1 MFNHGICSE
10 TVSLVLRQTH
20 LDLKHFQL
28 CPLNIGFATLVASPE
43 NCPIDVYTNCI
54 CFNGIYKLVL
64 HGKLHIPCIPPW
76 SIFLAQTWC
85 YVAHRRIVAP
95 SCYVLDIWRCAE
107 LMHSQT
113 PWWRL
118 LSQSPGTQDLPIAFN
133 TMLSRQMTWR
143 MIFAGASQGRNPQ
156 KDGVGNLKNHGQR
169 IIYKQEGL
177 AFSLWGVPRVHHYPI
192 FRVELLL
199 YWRV

>member
-1 MFNHGICSE
+1 MVNFPGSNPS
-10 TVSLVLRQTH
+10 
-20 LDLKHFQL
+20 
-28 CPLNIGFATLVASPE
+28 
-43 NCPIDVYTNCI
+43 
-54 CFNGIYKLVL
+54 
-64 HGKLHIPCIPPW
+64 
-76 SIFLAQTWC
+76 WC

-199 YWRV
+199 YWRVYVHKFSVSSPMGLTTGRLHKRFSLGPGDDSIDEVATKNSSRFINGRSPGS

>member
-76 SIFLAQTWC
+76 SIFLAQTPRG
-85 YVAHRRIVAP
+85 VTSRIVA
-95 SCYVLDIWRCAE
+95 S
-107 LMHSQT
+107 
-113 PWWRL
+113 
-118 LSQSPGTQDLPIAFN
+118 
-133 TMLSRQMTWR
+133 SRPAATCWT
-143 MIFAGASQGRNPQ
+143 F
-156 KDGVGNLKNHGQR
+156 
-169 IIYKQEGL
+169 E
-177 AFSLWGVPRVHHYPI
+177 GVPN
-192 FRVELLL
+192 
-199 YWRV
+199 